1 MITVHSVSEY
11 LARNDFRRN
20 ATAIISGGLMTF
32 LVDGERISE
41 EEFNT
46 RYPITEFTP
55 YNEKGV
61 NVCRKVGF
69 ITNTKSY

>member
-41 EEFNT
+41 EEFNE
-46 RYPITEFTP
+46 RYPITEYTP

-61 NVCRKVGF
+61 NVCKNRNF
-69 ITNTKSY
+69 INNIKSF